1 MADQTIT
8 CPKCGTKI
16 PLTEAFTHDIE
27 EKLRSQY
34 SAELKKKE
42 ETAAAALRAKEKEY
56 QELLAGER
64 LKLEAQAKQRAQ
76 EAISMEVND
85 LKARLEEKSKQ
96 VEDSRKQELELRK
109 RQRELE
115 ERERDLRL
123 EVERTIDA
131 ERKKIAAD
139 AEAKVADEHRFRER
153 EKDKQLADMRA
164 QIEELK
170 RKAEL
175 TSQQAQGEVQEL
187 ALEELLHTLYP
198 ADKIEEVGKGVRGAD
213 VIQTVTN
220 RSGIQCGTIL
230 YESKRTKHF
239 SAEWIEKLKADA
251 LLAKAD
257 VSVIVTEALPDE
269 IDKVGQI
276 DGVWICRFTD
286 VKGLSLALRESL
298 VRIQSVVVSQSNKGD
313 KMHMLYDFLTGNEF
327 KMQLQAIIEGFKGL
341 QESYQDEKLKMQKI
355 WKEREKQLE
364 KVLLNTVHFYGSI
377 KGIAGNSIPDIKL
390 LEGDTTSLDE

>member
-34 SAELKKKE
+34 NAELKKKE

-64 LKLEAQAKQRAQ
+64 QKLEAQAKQRAQ
-76 EAISMEVND
+76 EAMSMEVND
-85 LKARLEEKSKQ
+85 LKARLEESSKK
-96 VEDSRKQELELRK
+96 VEDARKQELELRK
-109 RQRELE
+109 RGRELE
-115 ERERDLRL
+115 EKERDLRL
-123 EVERTIDA
+123 EVERTIDT
-131 ERKKIAAD
+131 ERRKIAAD
-139 AEAKVADEHRFRER
+139 AEAKVAEEHRFRER

-175 TSQQAQGEVQEL
+175 TSRQAQGEVQEL
-187 ALEELLHTLYP
+187 ALEELLRALYP
-198 ADKIEEVGKGVRGAD
+198 GDKIAEVGKGVRGAD
-213 VIQTVTN
+213 VIQTVTS
-220 RSGIQCGTIL
+220 RSGTECGTIL

-239 SAEWIEKLKADA
+239 SADWIEKLKADA

-257 VSVIVTEALPDE
+257 LSVIVTEALPEE
-269 IDKVGQI
+269 IDKIGQI

-298 VRIQSVVVSQSNKGD
+298 VRIQSVIVSQSNKGD

-327 KMQLQAIIEGFKGL
+327 RMQLQAIIEGFKGL
-341 QESYQDEKLKMQKI
+341 QDSYQDEKLKMQKI

-390 LEGDTTSLDE
+390 LEGDVTPLDE

>member
-1 MADQTIT
+1 MPEQTIT

-27 EKLRSQY
+27 EKLRLQY
-34 SAELKKKE
+34 TAELKKKE
-42 ETAAAALRAKEKEY
+42 DAAAAAIRAKEKEF

-64 LKLEAQAKQRAQ
+64 RALEAQAKQRAQ
-76 EAISMEVND
+76 EAISVEVND

-96 VEDSRKQELELRK
+96 VEDSRKQELDLRK

-115 ERERDLRL
+115 EREHALRL

-131 ERKKIAAD
+131 ERKKIASEVESKI
-139 AEAKVADEHRFRER
+139 AEEHRFRER
-153 EKDKQLADMRA
+153 EKDKQLADMRV

-170 RKAEL
+170 RKAEM

-187 ALEELLHTLYP
+187 ALEELLRALYP
-198 ADKIEEVGKGVRGAD
+198 GDRIEEVGKGVRGAD
-213 VIQTVTN
+213 VIQTACN
-220 RSGIQCGTIL
+220 RSGAECGKIL

-239 SAEWIEKLKADA
+239 SADWIEKLKADA
-251 LLAKAD
+251 LLEKAD
-257 VSVIVTEALPDE
+257 LCVIVTEALPEEVDR
-269 IDKVGQI
+269 IGQI
-276 DGVWICRFTD
+276 DGVWICRFSD
-286 VKGLSLALRESL
+286 VRGLSLALRESL
-298 VRIQSVVVSQSNKGD
+298 IRIQSVIVSQSNKGE

-327 KMQLQAIIEGFKGL
+327 RMQLQAIIEGFKGL

-390 LEGDTTSLDE
+390 LEGDAARLDE

>member
-34 SAELKKKE
+34 NAELKKKE

-64 LKLEAQAKQRAQ
+64 QKLEAQAKQRAQ
-76 EAISMEVND
+76 EAMSMEVND
-85 LKARLEEKSKQ
+85 LKARLEESSKK
-96 VEDSRKQELELRK
+96 VEDARKQELELRK
-109 RQRELE
+109 RGRELE
-115 ERERDLRL
+115 EKERDLRL
-123 EVERTIDA
+123 EVERTIDT
-131 ERKKIAAD
+131 ERRKIAAD
-139 AEAKVADEHRFRER
+139 AEAKVAEEHRFRER

-187 ALEELLHTLYP
+187 ALEELLRALYP
-198 ADKIEEVGKGVRGAD
+198 GDKIAEVGKGVRGAD
-213 VIQTVTN
+213 VIQTVTS
-220 RSGIQCGTIL
+220 RSGIECGTIL

-239 SAEWIEKLKADA
+239 SADWIEKLKADA

-257 VSVIVTEALPDE
+257 LSVIVTEALPEE
-269 IDKVGQI
+269 IDKIGQI

-286 VKGLSLALRESL
+286 VQGLSLALRESL
-298 VRIQSVVVSQSNKGD
+298 VRIQSVIVSQSNKGD

-327 KMQLQAIIEGFKGL
+327 RMQLQAIIEGFKGL
-341 QESYQDEKLKMQKI
+341 QDSYQDEKLKMQKI

-390 LEGDTTSLDE
+390 LEGDVTPLDE